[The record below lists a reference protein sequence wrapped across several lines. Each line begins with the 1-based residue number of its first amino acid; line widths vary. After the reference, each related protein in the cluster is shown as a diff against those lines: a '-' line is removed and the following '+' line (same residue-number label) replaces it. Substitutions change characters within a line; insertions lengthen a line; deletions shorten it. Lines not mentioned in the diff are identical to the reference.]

1 MIEKALDRS
10 LKEWGRK
17 KLSLA
22 LKRRDAK
29 LKLRYARLRLFGYT
43 TEAKIE
49 ERLSYALLVG
59 LNPNL
64 EKYLYKEE
72 VKDVV
77 DNR

>member
-49 ERLSYALLVG
+49 AILCPFSG
-59 LNPNL
+59 I
-64 EKYLYKEE
+64 KSKS
-72 VKDVV
+72 
-77 DNR
+77 